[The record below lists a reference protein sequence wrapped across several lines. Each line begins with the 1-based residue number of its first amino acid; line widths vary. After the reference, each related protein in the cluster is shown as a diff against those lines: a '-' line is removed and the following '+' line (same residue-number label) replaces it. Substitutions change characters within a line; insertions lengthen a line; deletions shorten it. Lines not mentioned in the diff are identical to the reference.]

1 MSPLPLAIFGS
12 INPLEILVVGV
23 AALLIFGPRLPEVT
37 LRLVAHVMRARRA
50 VTKMWRETGL
60 EDELRRVRRDIELS
74 IPRDA
79 DFDIRS
85 PVRKSVIRAAD
96 TSTGSAEVEAAE
108 VGDDDSHDPDAD
120 RAEEPFDSSVTIEP
134 ADDIIASGEWEPAID
149 QDSDSEAARREPE
162 ADPDT
167 YADPAGQVQVAD
179 HAPSE
184 DPSEDPVESSDPDV
198 DAPKSTD

>member
-1 MSPLPLAIFGS
+1 MPLAIFGS

-79 DFDIRS
+79 DFDIQS
-85 PVRKSVIRAAD
+85 PVRKALTRTAD
-96 TSTGSAEVEAAE
+96 TSSTPSGTEGDPNAEDPDAE
-108 VGDDDSHDPDAD
+108 DPDAD

-134 ADDIIASGEWEPAID
+134 ADDIIASGEWDPAID
-149 QDSDSEAARREPE
+149 SASDSEADRREPD
-162 ADPDT
+162 ADADT
-167 YADPAGQVQVAD
+167 YADPAGLVQGTD
-179 HAPSE
+179 LAPDE
-184 DPSEDPVESSDPDV
+184 DPGEDV
-198 DAPKSTD
+198 DAPKATD